1 MAIQRIKMK
10 DVAASAGVS
19 TMTVS
24 RALQRDARI
33 AAATRQHVLS
43 VIETM
48 GYVPD
53 QIAASFSSQ
62 RSRFIAALVP
72 SLNNP
77 HFAESIRGLSE
88 TMEAEGIQVLLGQ
101 TNYSMGRE
109 ELLVSE
115 LLRRRPEALVLTA
128 DSHSTGTR
136 KLLSRVGIPVIE
148 IWDTPPDPIG
158 HRVGFS
164 NHEAAKMMVRYL
176 AACGYQRI
184 AYVGETHD
192 VGTRGA
198 RRREGY
204 VTAIAELGLGVPRIH
219 LQCPPPVSMTEGK
232 SAFHALRDKWPDT
245 DAIMCVSD
253 PCAFGLMVEAVANGV
268 SIPGDLGIAGFG
280 DFEIGRCCFPP
291 LTTVGVD
298 AFQIGIEAGILLKAE
313 KAKVLDKAT
322 DKTSDKTSG
331 KRQDIAIPFGVISR
345 GSTRDRRKA

>member
-1 MAIQRIKMK
+1 MVDQRIKMK
-10 DVAASAGVS
+10 DVAIAAGVS

-24 RALQRDARI
+24 RALQPGARI
-33 AAATRQHVLS
+33 ALATRQHVLS

-88 TMEAEGIQVLLGQ
+88 TLETDGIQVLLGQ
-101 TNYSMGRE
+101 TNYRIERE

-115 LLRRRPEALVLTA
+115 LLRRRPEAIVLTA
-128 DSHSTGTR
+128 DAHSAGTR

-148 IWDTPPDPIG
+148 IWDTPPNPIG

-164 NHEAAKMMVRYL
+164 NHGAAKTMVHFL
-176 AACGYQRI
+176 ASCGYQRI

-204 VTAIAELGLGVPRIH
+204 VAALAELRLGAPRIH

-232 SAFHALRDKWPDT
+232 SAFHAVRDQWPDT

-253 PCAFGLMVEAVANGV
+253 PCAFGVMTEAIANGLSV
-268 SIPGDLGIAGFG
+268 PGDIGIAGFG
-280 DFEIGRCCFPP
+280 DFEIGRCCIPS

-298 AFQIGIEAGILLKAE
+298 ALQMGVEAGLLLKNMQ
-313 KAKVLDKAT
+313 V
-322 DKTSDKTSG
+322 KTPD
-331 KRQDIAIPFGVISR
+331 KRQDVSIPYGVIFR
-345 GSTRDRRKA
+345 DSTRSR